1 MDFFVYRNST
11 IENIFGNQN
20 FRYSGY
26 ADISHFDE
34 NADAFVWCYMLPL
47 ELQPD
52 LLVAETVSYLDRI
65 ELVYR
70 QLPADKLFLVFTL
83 QSFENLKYQHAD
95 FELAKAIQHFNDEV
109 INLSASYANFKVL
122 NISDFTAN
130 YSLGQLIDW
139 KYYLISK
146 TIINPRLAKDFKAW
160 FYHQLDMIEF
170 KRKKCLVIDLDNTI
184 WGGVIGEDG
193 VDGIKVGGDYPG
205 NAYSL
210 FQQYLV
216 ELTKNG
222 VILAVC
228 SKNNEQDV
236 LDVWSK
242 NPYMILKQEHV
253 AAYRINWQS
262 KAENIKQIAEEL
274 NIGLDSMVF
283 VDDSPTERDLVKGF
297 LPEVEVP
304 DFPEQPYQL
313 PVFFAEILNKYF
325 AVYALTDED
334 KRKTELYQSNI
345 KRVAEKNKY
354 IDFSDYLKSLE
365 LCLKIQQVNEFNIA
379 RVAQMTQKTNQFN
392 LTTKRYSE
400 PDITNFA
407 NSNNSVFCA
416 GVSDKFGD
424 NGISIV
430 AMLNYLDN
438 KTVEIDTFL
447 MSCRVLGKELEMVFV
462 DWLLNFLKQNSVETV
477 IATYIP
483 SPKNMQV
490 CNFWDKMDF
499 NCVEE
504 NAGVKKYRIQ
514 IQNRNS
520 LITSYCKVTYDER

>member
-1 MDFFVYRNST
+1 
-11 IENIFGNQN
+11 
-20 FRYSGY
+20 
-26 ADISHFDE
+26 
-34 NADAFVWCYMLPL
+34 
-47 ELQPD
+47 
-52 LLVAETVSYLDRI
+52 
-65 ELVYR
+65 
-70 QLPADKLFLVFTL
+70 
-83 QSFENLKYQHAD
+83 
-95 FELAKAIQHFNDEV
+95 
-109 INLSASYANFKVL
+109 
-122 NISDFTAN
+122 
-130 YSLGQLIDW
+130 
-139 KYYLISK
+139 
-146 TIINPRLAKDFKAW
+146 
-160 FYHQLDMIEF
+160 
-170 KRKKCLVIDLDNTI
+170 
-184 WGGVIGEDG
+184 
-193 VDGIKVGGDYPG
+193 
-205 NAYSL
+205 
-210 FQQYLV
+210 
-216 ELTKNG
+216 
-222 VILAVC
+222 
-228 SKNNEQDV
+228 
-236 LDVWSK
+236 
-242 NPYMILKQEHV
+242 MILKREHV
-253 AAYRINWQS
+253 ATYRINWQS

-283 VDDSPTERDLVKGF
+283 VDDNPTERDLVKGF

-447 MSCRVLGKELEMVFV
+447 MSCRVLGKELEIAFV
-462 DWLLNFLKQNSVETV
+462 NWLLDYLKQNSVEAV
-477 IATYIP
+477 IASYVPTN
-483 SPKNMQV
+483 KNMQV
-490 CNFWDKMDF
+490 REFWDKMDF
-499 NCVEE
+499 NCVEQSV
-504 NAGVKKYRIQ
+504 GVKKYKIEL
-514 IQNRNS
+514 QNRNS
-520 LITSYCKVTYDER
+520 LTTSYCKVTYDKR